1 MNTTH
6 HQSKIFGL
14 QFMKRYAQYQQ
25 GETPA
30 LFDFY
35 QEHINR
41 YDEQAEQLRGEL
53 EKSKLVLIPIKENL
67 IFMEQHST
75 DFKVVNQDL

>member
-1 MNTTH
+1 MINHT
-6 HQSKIFGL
+6 SKIHGL

-25 GETPA
+25 KESPE

-35 QEHINR
+35 QEYIDG
-41 YDEQAEQLRGEL
+41 YDEKAEQLRAEM
-53 EKSKLVLIPIKENL
+53 EQSKLRLIPIRENL

-75 DFKVVNQDL
+75 DFTLKNIEQ